1 MKAAWKQAGRWMQ
14 QIPEAKADPR
24 FEPILELADIR
35 HSYAGNPALRGV
47 SLDVARGEFLTLLG
61 PSGSGK
67 STLLRVIAG
76 LEEPDS
82 VGRMRLD
89 GRDIRG
95 LPANFRNVSTVFQ
108 HFALFPHMSVGENV
122 EYSLRI
128 RKVPTDIRR
137 SRAEDALSL
146 VRLDGKYDRR
156 IHQLSG
162 GERQRVALAR
172 SLVMGPDVLL
182 LDEPLGALDERLRL
196 DMQLELIE
204 LRRKTGGTFILVTHS
219 QEEAITM
226 SDRIVLMKSGAIEQI
241 GSPRALFDSP
251 ETEFA
256 ARFMGV
262 ENVLRGKLERVSGGR
277 AEIQVA
283 GKTLLGRIVG
293 SGAHLV
299 PGSDAF
305 AAIRAEH
312 VHLASGVASGN
323 LVPGTSAPPIYKG
336 RFCDVS
342 YRTAIGDLVVR
353 MADVDGKPAPQAD
366 LGFSPEHCIIGV
378 LDRGSA

>member
-1 MKAAWKQAGRWMQ
+1 MQ
-14 QIPEAKADPR
+14 QVPEAKADPR
-24 FEPILELADIR
+24 SEPILELADIR

-82 VGRMRLD
+82 VAKMRLD
-89 GRDIRG
+89 NRDIRG

-122 EYSLRI
+122 EYSLKI
-128 RKVPTDIRR
+128 RKVPADIRR
-137 SRAEDALSL
+137 SRAEDALLL

-262 ENVLRGKLERVSGGR
+262 ENVLRGKLERVSGDR

-283 GKTLLGRIVG
+283 GKALLGRIVG
-293 SGAHLV
+293 NGAGLV
-299 PGSDAF
+299 PGSDVF

-312 VHLASGVASGN
+312 VHLASGDTAENLISGA
-323 LVPGTSAPPIYKG
+323 SAPPIYKG
-336 RFCDVS
+336 RFCDVT

-353 MADVDGKPAPQAD
+353 MADVDGTPAPQAD

-378 LDRGSA
+378 LDRGRTA